1 MADKNLMTPSAS
13 SLSGMLGN
21 GIVYRVPTFQRDYS
35 WDVDNWTDLWDD
47 IMIALNGE
55 KDHYM
60 GAVVVQKN
68 GEKQFLVID
77 GQQRFTTLS
86 ILALAVIQNI
96 EDLIEKEIHPE
107 DNRTRIEELRRGF
120 LGQRDPASLHYSS
133 KLFLNE
139 NNDPF
144 YQSHLLQLR
153 KGVNERSLAVSDKLM
168 WQAFQFFYK
177 KIQQHFSSK
186 MSGEILATFLSK
198 TVGDRLK
205 FIKIE
210 VEDELSAY
218 TLFETLNYRGVDL
231 TVTDLLK
238 NYLFS
243 KLSPVDLNLAK
254 ESWKK
259 ISGTVGLD
267 KFPTYLRHF
276 WISRN
281 DLVREEQMFKV
292 IRNSV
297 NTVTDVF
304 DLLNRLESSASF
316 YVSLQDPYNREWQGQ
331 RIRRKRIREFKL
343 FGVKQQLPILLIAN
357 EKFENA
363 EYDKLLRLLS
373 VIAFRYNLVGNRQA
387 NVLEELY
394 NKASKNIFNGK
405 ITTAIQVFRE
415 IKSVYIND
423 IDFKSDFSTME
434 VFSSGRKKKV
444 AQYILY
450 ELENHLAETDRDF
463 EDDPGTIE
471 HILPENAP
479 QNWDD
484 YFPHTSQAAYV
495 YRLGNYILLEADKNR
510 DCGNES
516 FSVKK
521 EIYATSQYELARSI
535 QSPEW
540 NPNSLD
546 NRQNKM
552 AEWATACWRVAY
564 GDEIK

>member
-1 MADKNLMTPSAS
+1 MADRNLMTPSTT
-13 SLSGMLGN
+13 SLNGMLGN

-47 IMIALNGE
+47 IIIALKG
-55 KDHYM
+55 KRDHYM
-60 GAVVVQKN
+60 GAIVVQTS

-77 GQQRFTTLS
+77 GQQRITTLS
-86 ILALAVIQNI
+86 ILALAVIQNL
-96 EDLIEKEIHPE
+96 EDLIHSNIEAE
-107 DNRTRIEELRRGF
+107 DNRTRAEELRRSF

-139 NNDPF
+139 NNDAF

-153 KGVNERSLAVSDKLM
+153 KVANERSLSISDKLM

-177 KIQQHFSSK
+177 KVQQHFEGDLT
-186 MSGEILATFLSK
+186 GEKLATFLSK

-243 KLSPVDLNLAK
+243 KLSPVDLNLAR

-259 ISGTVGLD
+259 ISTAVGLD
-267 KFPTYLRHF
+267 KFPVYLRHF

-292 IRNSV
+292 IRNSI

-304 DLLNRLESSASF
+304 DLLNQLEAGALF
-316 YVSLQDPYNREWQGQ
+316 YVALQDPYNREWQGQ

-343 FGVKQQLPILLIAN
+343 FGVRQQLPLLLISK
-357 EKFENA
+357 EKFEAN
-363 EYDKLLRLLS
+363 EFDKLLRLLS

-387 NVLEELY
+387 NLLEELY
-394 NKASKNIFNGK
+394 NKASKKIFDGT
-405 ITTAIQVFRE
+405 ITNAKQVFDVL
-415 IKSVYIND
+415 KPVYVSD
-423 IDFKSDFSTME
+423 TDFKSDFSTME
-434 VFSSGRKKKV
+434 VYSYGREKKV

-450 ELENHLAETDRDF
+450 ELENHLAQTDRDF

-471 HILPENAP
+471 HILPENP
-479 QNWDD
+479 PDSWEVN
-484 YFPHTSQAAYV
+484 FPHSIQSSYV
-495 YRLGNYILLEADKNR
+495 YRLGNYTLLEVDKNR
-510 DCGNES
+510 NCGGKV
-516 FSVKK
+516 FSAKK
-521 EIYATSQYELARSI
+521 EIYAMSQYELSRQI

-540 NPNSLD
+540 NPNSLE

-552 AEWATACWRVAY
+552 ADWASACWRIPY
-564 GDEIK
+564 SE

>member
-1 MADKNLMTPSAS
+1 MADKNLMNPSAS

-21 GIVYRVPTFQRDYS
+21 GIVYRVPLFQRDYS
-35 WDVDNWTDLWDD
+35 WNIDNWTDLWDD
-47 IMIALNGE
+47 IIIALKG
-55 KDHYM
+55 KRDHYM

-96 EDLIEKEIHPE
+96 EDLIEKNIHAE
-107 DNRTRIEELRRGF
+107 DNKIRIEELRRGF

-139 NNDPF
+139 NNDAF

-153 KGVNERSLAVSDKLM
+153 KVVNDRSLSISDRLM

-177 KIQQHFSSK
+177 KVQQQFGSNLT
-186 MSGEILATFLSK
+186 GEKLATFLSK
-198 TVGDRLK
+198 TVGDRMK

-210 VEDELSAY
+210 VDDELSAY

-231 TVTDLLK
+231 TVSDLLK
-238 NYLFS
+238 NFLFS

-259 ISGTVGLD
+259 ISSVVGLD

-281 DLVREEQMFKV
+281 DLVREEQMFKI
-292 IRNSV
+292 IRNSINSV
-297 NTVTDVF
+297 PEVF
-304 DLLNRLESSASF
+304 DLLNQLEAAASF
-316 YVSLQDPYNREWQGQ
+316 YVALQDPYNAEWKGQ
-331 RIRRKRIREFKL
+331 RNRRKRIREFKL
-343 FGVKQQLPILLIAN
+343 FGVKQQLPILLIAS
-357 EKFENA
+357 EKFDANEF
-363 EYDKLLRLLS
+363 DKLLRLLS

-394 NKASKNIFNGK
+394 NKASKKIFDGSFTNAK
-405 ITTAIQVFRE
+405 QVFDE
-415 IKSVYIND
+415 VKSVYVSD
-423 IDFKSDFSTME
+423 TDFRSDFSTLE
-434 VFSSGRKKKV
+434 VYSYGRKKKV

-450 ELENHLAETDRDF
+450 ELENHLAGTDRDF

-471 HILPENAP
+471 HVLPENP
-479 QNWDD
+479 PETWDT
-484 YFPHTSQAAYV
+484 YFPHIIQPSYI
-495 YRLGNYILLEADKNR
+495 YRLGNFTLLEAEKNR
-510 DCGNES
+510 NCGNKIYS
-516 FSVKK
+516 AKK
-521 EIYATSQYELARSI
+521 EIYGMSQYEMSKQI

-540 NPNSLD
+540 NPTSLD

-552 AEWATACWRVAY
+552 ADWATACWRIPY
-564 GDEIK
+564 SD